1 MKTILIT
8 GARSGIMHRVIKEL
22 LRKKYHIYVS
32 VHTEKEL
39 ERIQKKYQEELHVTC
54 LKLDIQNKED
64 YKQLDLLDIDIYIAN
79 AAVGMGGSIINMDID
94 RIRENYETN
103 VFSNLELLQ
112 YILNKMRERKTGK
125 IILMAS
131 LAGILPVPFLGSYCS
146 TKASLIKWAE
156 CLKLELLE
164 SKIPVSITLIE
175 PGLYK
180 TGFNRVMLENKYP
193 EIETESYFNN
203 IIEFLHLQDQIILG
217 ISRKNL
223 ASISNKICKAIDSK
237 KPKFIYRAP
246 LSEVIAA
253 KFFQLFF
260 E

>member
-8 GARSGIMHRVIKEL
+8 GARSGIMHQVIEQL
-22 LRKKYHIYVS
+22 LNKDYHIYVT

-54 LKLDIQNKED
+54 LKLDIQNIDD
-64 YKQLDLLDIDIYIAN
+64 YRQLDLLNIDIYIAN
-79 AAVGMGGSIINMDID
+79 AAIGMGGSIINMDID

-103 VFSNLELLQ
+103 VFANLQLLQ
-112 YILNKMRERKTGK
+112 YILNKMLERKKGK

-131 LAGILPVPFLGSYCS
+131 LAGVLPIPFLGSYCS

-164 SKIPVSITLIE
+164 ARIPISITLIE

-180 TGFNRVMLENKYP
+180 TGFNKVMLENKYP
-193 EIETESYFNN
+193 EVETEAYFNN
-203 IIEFLHLQDQIILG
+203 IIEFLHLQDQIVLG
-217 ISRKNL
+217 ISKKNL
-223 ASISNKICKAIDSK
+223 TSISNKICEAVDSK

-246 LSEVIAA
+246 LTEVITA
-253 KFFQLFF
+253 KLFQLFF

>member
-1 MKTILIT
+1 MQKILIT
-8 GARSGIMHRVIKEL
+8 GARSGIMHCVIEKL
-22 LRKKYHIYVS
+22 LKKNYHIYVS
-32 VHTEKEL
+32 VHTNKEL
-39 ERIQKKYQEELHVTC
+39 ERIQKKYHEELHVTC
-54 LKLDIQNKED
+54 LKLDITNKED

-79 AAVGMGGSIINMDID
+79 AAIGMGGSIINMDIGKV
-94 RIRENYETN
+94 RENYETN
-103 VFSNLELLQ
+103 VFANLQLLQ
-112 YILNKMRERKTGK
+112 YILNKMISKKSGK

-156 CLKLELLE
+156 CLRLELLE
-164 SKIPVSITLIE
+164 AKIPVTITLIE

-193 EIETESYFNN
+193 EVESAEYFKN
-203 IIEFLHLQDQIILG
+203 IINFIHLQDQMILK

-223 ASISNKICKAIDSK
+223 ASIANKIIEAINSK
-237 KPKFIYRAP
+237 KTRFIYRAP
-246 LSEVIAA
+246 LSEVISA
-253 KFFQLFF
+253 KIFQLFF

>member
-8 GARSGIMHRVIKEL
+8 GARSGIMHHVIKQL
-22 LRKKYHIYVS
+22 LKKEYHIYVT

-39 ERIQKKYQEELHVTC
+39 ERTQKKYQEELHVTC
-54 LKLDIQNKED
+54 LKLDITNKED
-64 YKQLDLLDIDIYIAN
+64 YRQLDLLDIDIYIAN
-79 AAVGMGGSIINMDID
+79 AAIGMGGSIINMDVD
-94 RIRENYETN
+94 RVRENYETN
-103 VFSNLELLQ
+103 LFSNLELLQ
-112 YILNKMRERKTGK
+112 YILNKMIQKKSGK

-131 LAGILPVPFLGSYCS
+131 LAGIVPVPFLGSYCS

-164 SKIPVSITLIE
+164 AQIPISLTIIE

-193 EIETESYFNN
+193 EIETEKYFNN
-203 IIEFLHLQDQIILG
+203 IIDFIRLQDQIILG
-217 ISRKNL
+217 ISKKNL
-223 ASISNKICKAIDSK
+223 AFISNKICEAIDSK
-237 KPKFIYRAP
+237 KPRFIYRAP
-246 LSEVIAA
+246 LLEVISA
-253 KFFQLFF
+253 KLFQLFF

>member
-8 GARSGIMHRVIKEL
+8 GGRSGIMHKVIEQLLGKE
-22 LRKKYHIYVS
+22 YHIYIS

-54 LKLDIQNKED
+54 LKLDIENKND

-79 AAVGMGGSIINMDID
+79 AAIGMGGSIINMDID
-94 RIRENYETN
+94 RIRANYETN
-103 VFSNLELLQ
+103 LFANLELLQ
-112 YILNKMRERKTGK
+112 YILNKMMNRKSGK

-164 SKIPVSITLIE
+164 AKIPVSITLIE

-180 TGFNRVMLENKYP
+180 TGFNRIMLENKYP
-193 EIETESYFNN
+193 EVETEVYFNN
-203 IIEFLHLQDQIILG
+203 IIELLHMQDKMILG
-217 ISRKNL
+217 ISKKNL
-223 ASISNKICKAIDSK
+223 TSISNKICEAIDSK

-246 LSEVIAA
+246 FSEVITA
-253 KFFQLFF
+253 KLFQLFF